1 MLPSMIEPL
10 RNRLPT
16 LAVLAVLLAPAAWA
30 DGPAETGDPGES
42 VANPIPD
49 IRDDELKLKL
59 QKRNWVIVPIP
70 VSNPTLDTGL
80 VVGGAYFY
88 PQTEAQKM
96 VQPASV
102 TGAGGFYSSNKSS
115 AFAIAHQSYFSEDK
129 WRIGGIVGHADVKL
143 DLSTPGTG
151 GGPSVDW
158 LVKGELFAAGVSRK
172 IAGKWY
178 AGVVARY
185 ADMQQ
190 TFGIATPSDEFNI
203 DLETVAVGLGINAE
217 YDNRDKPFNSYT
229 GRKFKF
235 SAVTNSEGLGSDDTY
250 QSYSASYASY
260 HLIRPSLV
268 LAWELQGCSKSDE
281 APLWDACRLDLRGF
295 SATDYLGR
303 LSVSGQVEVRW
314 KFHRKWGAVA
324 FAGSGY
330 YRDAFSEV
338 REREAIPSYGIGLRF
353 MVLESQRI
361 NMRLDYG
368 RSTDSDAVYLSVG
381 EAF

>member
-1 MLPSMIEPL
+1 MIDLRRSSWPL
-10 RNRLPT
+10 A
-16 LAVLAVLLAPAAWA
+16 AVLAFFVPGAWA
-30 DGPAETGDPGES
+30 DDDSTTDDADES
-42 VANPIPD
+42 VASPIPD
-49 IRDDELKLKL
+49 IRDADLKLKL

-88 PQTEAQKM
+88 PQADAQKK

-102 TGAGGFYSSNKSS
+102 TGVAGFRSSNQSS
-115 AFAIAHQSYFSEDK
+115 AFGIAHQSYFSEDK
-129 WRIGGIVGHADVKL
+129 WRIGGIVGHADLKL
-143 DLSTPGTG
+143 DLSAPGTG
-151 GGPSVDW
+151 AGPSVDW
-158 LVKGELFAAGVSRK
+158 HVKGEFFAASLSRK

-185 ADMQQ
+185 ADMEQV
-190 TFGIATPSDEFNI
+190 FGIDAPSAEFNTN
-203 DLETVAVGLGINAE
+203 LETVSVGLGINVE

-229 GRKFKF
+229 GSKFKF
-235 SAVTNSEGLGSDDTY
+235 SVLTNSEGLGSDD
-250 QSYSASYASY
+250 SYLSYKISYASY
-260 HLIRPSLV
+260 HSVRPSLV
-268 LAWELQGCSKSDE
+268 LAWEVQGCSKSDQ
-281 APLWDACRLDLRGF
+281 APLWDACGVDLRGF
-295 SATDYLGR
+295 SVTDYLGKS
-303 LSVSGQVEVRW
+303 SVSGQVEVRW
-314 KFHRKWGAVA
+314 QFHRKWGAVA

-330 YRDAFSEV
+330 YRDAFSEF

-368 RSTDSDAVYLSVG
+368 RSNDSDAVYLSVG

>member
-1 MLPSMIEPL
+1 MISLIRCSWPWV
-10 RNRLPT
+10 
-16 LAVLAVLLAPAAWA
+16 AVLAFLTTESWA
-30 DGPAETGDPGES
+30 DDDPSPKPE
-42 VANPIPD
+42 PIPD
-49 IRDDELKLKL
+49 IRDDDLKFKL

-88 PQTEAQKM
+88 PQSESQKD

-102 TGAGGFYSSNKSS
+102 TGAAGFRSSNDSS
-115 AFAIAHQSYFSEDK
+115 AFGVAHQSYFSEDK

-143 DLSTPGTG
+143 ELSTPGAG

-158 LVKGELFAAGVSRK
+158 HVKGDFFAASVSRK

-178 AGVVARY
+178 AGIVARY
-185 ADMQQ
+185 ADMDQ
-190 TFGIATPSDEFNI
+190 TFGIDAPSSEFNTSANT
-203 DLETVAVGLGINAE
+203 LSVGLGVNVE
-217 YDNRDKPFNSYT
+217 YDNRDMPFNSYT
-229 GRKFKF
+229 GSKFKF
-235 SAVTNSEGLGSDDTY
+235 SILSNSDGLGSDD
-250 QSYSASYASY
+250 SYRSYKLSYTSY
-260 HLIRPSLV
+260 HSIRPSLV
-268 LAWELQGCSKSDE
+268 LAWEIQGCSKSE
-281 APLWDACRLDLRGF
+281 QAPLWDACGVDLRGF
-295 SATDYLGR
+295 SATDYLGKTSASAQ
-303 LSVSGQVEVRW
+303 LEIRW

-324 FAGSGY
+324 FAGNGY
-330 YRDAFSEV
+330 HRNSFGEF

-368 RSTDSDAVYLSVG
+368 RSNDSDAVYLSVG